1 MSNFPRI
8 AIVGLGYWGPN
19 LIRNFEAIGQLAAF
33 CDKDPEAIAKARKSA
48 PNATTYDDY
57 NQVLLDPTIDAV
69 AIATPAIMHGDM
81 VRQALNADKHVFVE
95 KPICLTL
102 DEGCKLRSLA
112 LERKRILMVGHLLHY
127 HPAFQALTDHI
138 EAGNIGTLRYIY
150 SNRLSLGKV
159 RTEENAL
166 WSFAPHDIAMI
177 LALAGRMPER
187 VSCQGGAWLSP
198 DVADTTISHFTF
210 SNQLQGH
217 IFVSWLH
224 PYKEHRLVI
233 VGSEG
238 MIVFNDSAQG
248 EEKLWI
254 YPHAV
259 RYQNDL
265 PVIDKAIGQR
275 LPFEPTEPLFNECNH
290 FIHCI
295 RSGTTPKSNADEG
308 LRVLSVL
315 DACQRSLTGG
325 QAVTPEAVE

>member
-1 MSNFPRI
+1 MSEFPRI
-8 AIVGLGYWGPN
+8 AVVGLGYWGPN

-33 CDKDPEAIAKARKSA
+33 CDKDPEAIAKAREAA
-48 PNATTYDDY
+48 PNATAYDDY
-57 NQVLLDPTIDAV
+57 NQVLQDPIIDAV
-69 AIATPAIMHGDM
+69 AIATPAIMHGSM

-95 KPICLTL
+95 KPICLAL
-102 DEGCKLRSLA
+102 DEGRELKSLA
-112 LERKRILMVGHLLHY
+112 LERGRVLMVGHLLHY
-127 HPAFQALTDHI
+127 HPAFQALIDHV
-138 EAGNIGTLRYIY
+138 EAGKIGTLRYIY

-198 DVADTTISHFTF
+198 NVADTTISHFTF

-259 RYQNDL
+259 RYQDDL
-265 PVIDKAIGQR
+265 PVIEKALGEQ

-290 FIHCI
+290 FIDCI
-295 RSGTTPKSNADEG
+295 QSGKTPKSSADEG

-315 DACQRSLTGG
+315 DACQRSLTVG
-325 QAVTPEAVE
+325 QAVAPEAVE